1 MMTQL
6 FREPTGA
13 LRLCAILPDNDV
25 FAGFR
30 FDIRRGHAGH
40 GNFTFVN
47 VNPAFACFG
56 CEFFDA
62 IHTVALPFC
71 GRFLRLFL
79 FRKLSAKNSYIP
91 HNARV
96 PRALVC

>member
-1 MMTQL
+1 MTQL

-13 LRLCAILPDNDV
+13 LRLGAILPDNDV

-30 FDIRRGHAGH
+30 FDIRRGHAGY
-40 GNFTFVN
+40 GDFTFVN

-62 IHTVALPFC
+62 IHTRRAP
-71 GRFLRLFL
+71 FLRQISARCSYFVN
-79 FRKLSAKNSYIP
+79 LSAKNSMYSS
-91 HNARV
+91 
-96 PRALVC
+96 